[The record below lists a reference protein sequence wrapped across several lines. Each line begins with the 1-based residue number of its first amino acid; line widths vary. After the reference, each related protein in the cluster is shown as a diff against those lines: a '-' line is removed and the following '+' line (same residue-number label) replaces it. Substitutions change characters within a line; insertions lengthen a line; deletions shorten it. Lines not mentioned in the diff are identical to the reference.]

1 MCWSR
6 FLFSTDFSELR
17 SCVKVEVA
25 VRNKPYSLCG
35 RKPTLKRNAFLSELG
50 SCVKV
55 EVTTLSSPSLVVLVA
70 SVDVEH
76 N

>member
-1 MCWSR
+1 M
-6 FLFSTDFSELR
+6 
-17 SCVKVEVA
+17 KVEVA